1 MGIMKVSVKYTFSP
15 VYERAMPA
23 MRGGGIHVRCWL
35 RRAPIAGASRS
46 YTGLKGD
53 FHANGHDARTSHRGM
68 KNRSRRVGAGFKP
81 ALRREIGSIRHG
93 SALGGFETRYKTVLC
108 RYVCD
113 VFHANFHDAYRHTPN
128 DEKSAAWVG
137 RIRPPGRHPPVHPL
151 ESKPCRAPSAI
162 ANNRRMALRLSA
174 LRSVLRCWRR

>member
-1 MGIMKVSVKYTFSP
+1 MRKISP
-15 VYERAMPA
+15 QRRRDAKIAKETIAWPA
-23 MRGGGIHVRCWL
+23 GSPD
-35 RRAPIAGASRS
+35 RRAAGASN
-46 YTGLKGD
+46 
-53 FHANGHDARTSHRGM
+53 AHDATTTSRRM
-68 KNRSRRVGAGFKP
+68 KNCRRCVGAGFKP

-137 RIRPPGRHPPVHPL
+137 RIRPPGRHPPVHRL
-151 ESKPCRAPSAI
+151 EAKTCLAPSAI
-162 ANNRRMALRLSA
+162 DNNRRMA
-174 LRSVLRCWRR
+174 RSFRPTFRASPIGEIFHANGHDFVTPPDE